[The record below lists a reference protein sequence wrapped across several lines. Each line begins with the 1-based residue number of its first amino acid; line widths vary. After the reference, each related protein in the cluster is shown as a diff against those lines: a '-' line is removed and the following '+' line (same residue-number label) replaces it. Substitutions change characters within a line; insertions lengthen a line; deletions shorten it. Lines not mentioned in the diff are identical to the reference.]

1 MSQKSRSTYK
11 EKSWYE
17 VYAPDSFDN
26 TKIGEIIGVEGTLMD
41 RTIETLL
48 YNFTDDYDDINCK
61 LIFKVI
67 DVNTEAKT
75 CKTTLTGHKYT
86 TDFTRRMVG
95 KGASKVTSIKNFTT
109 KDEYIYRLTTVCVT
123 IRRARSSQKKVIRK
137 IMREVL
143 KKFSKTLEH
152 EKFVTGMIFG
162 EFENQIQRI
171 AKTIF
176 PLFNCKIIK
185 SKLISMPEGG
195 KDEKVEDEEFDIVE
209 LDIERTR
216 KSEIRRTERINV
228 NKYAEQKKR
237 RKRKEEKEKEEA
249 DEGEEQEETSGE
261 EEESE

>member
-1 MSQKSRSTYK
+1 MSQKSTYK
-11 EKSWYE
+11 EKSWYD
-17 VYAPDSFDN
+17 VFAPVSFDN
-26 TKIGEIIGVEGTLMD
+26 TKIGEIVGLEGNLMD

-48 YNFTDDYDDINCK
+48 FNFTNNYDDINCK
-61 LIFKVI
+61 LRFKVI
-67 DVNTEAKT
+67 NVNTEAEN
-75 CKTTLTGHKYT
+75 CQTTLTGHNYT

-95 KGASKVTSIKNFTT
+95 RGASKVTSIKNFTT
-109 KDEYIYRLTTVCVT
+109 KDDYIYRLTTVCVT
-123 IRRARSSQKKVIRK
+123 IRRARSSQKRVIRR

-143 KKFSKTLEH
+143 REFAKTLEH
-152 EKFVTGMIFG
+152 EKFIEGMIFG

-171 AKTIF
+171 VKTIF

-228 NKYAEQKKR
+228 NKYSNQKR
-237 RKRKEEKEKEEA
+237 RSKKDKDKEE
-249 DEGEEQEETSGE
+249 DEEQDEEEKNSEVE
-261 EEESE
+261 EEEEE

>member
-1 MSQKSRSTYK
+1 MSQKSTYK

-17 VYAPDSFDN
+17 VYAPESFN
-26 TKIGEIIGVEGTLMD
+26 KEKIGEIVGVEGTLMD

-48 YNFTDDYDDINCK
+48 YNFTNNYDDINCK

-67 DVNTEAKT
+67 EVNPEAKT
-75 CKTTLTGHKYT
+75 CKTTLTGHQYT

-95 KGASKVTSIKNFTT
+95 KGASKVQSIKNFTT

-123 IRRARSSQKKVIRK
+123 IRRARSSQKQVIRK

-143 KKFSKTLEH
+143 NKFAKTTEH

-195 KDEKVEDEEFDIVE
+195 KDEKVEDEDFDIVE

-228 NKYAEQKKR
+228 NKYADQKR
-237 RKRKEEKEKEEA
+237 RRKKEKEESEEEKEQTEEA
-249 DEGEEQEETSGE
+249 SDENESEETE
-261 EEESE
+261 